1 MKKMKK
7 IILSCLAVLLLIV
20 IGYYTHYF
28 IYYVKYDAYKEVLT
42 TYDYVEGR
50 EFVPL
55 VDKDNK
61 IANMVLVSESEELK
75 LYTDT
80 VTTEIAIYDKRT
92 GEITYSNP
100 IDADN
105 DIATGINKSFLKS
118 QIIID
123 YYNDKRTSGTMN
135 SYDMSTKNGQ
145 FTLEGIDNGVR
156 YIYTFGSLGSPTG
169 IVPVYITKERLQIY
183 LDKMDVVDARNI
195 KGKYVESKTK
205 GGFLELTSASKKKS
219 TLAKMTLLLEGAG
232 YTAEDYQSDMAEAS
246 GEEEQ
251 LVTFTITIDYQLE
264 KDSLVV
270 TVPTHKIKETGGAKI
285 YNLQLLRFFGAANK
299 EETGYMVVPN
309 GSGSLINFN
318 NGKVTAPT
326 YLQYVYGIDPLS
338 TDFSVVENTEDAR
351 FPIFGMKREDS
362 AFLGV
367 IENGDALGIISADI
381 AGKLNGYNYVYP
393 IFLLRGSEKLAMFGT
408 TGQGSDLPVV
418 ENEIYQLDIK
428 VRYSF
433 MKKEDASYAG
443 MANYLRDDLLSK
455 GILSKKKEEESIPF
469 YVDIIGGVKQTE
481 HFLGVPYHELYK
493 ATTFREAGIIAES
506 LYAMGI
512 TNLRMNYEGWF
523 NGGFYHDVPNKITGV
538 NKLGGKKEL
547 EKLSDK
553 IEENGGKLFV
563 DVAFQKV
570 SYISKRYRY
579 QVESSKYYGGGFT
592 AIFGQ
597 VNPVTLRNLSALGYR
612 ETMYNLISPKFITR
626 YVDKFVKGIEG
637 YDVTGITLRD
647 LGDTLHSDKKRT
659 NVINRE
665 EAKYVIK
672 DQLRKVDATGKE
684 VIVNGGNFYSLAY
697 IDEIMNMSIGHNAYY
712 LVDEEI
718 PFYQMI
724 VHGTINYTGATINL
738 SDNYDKTDLI
748 LRLLEYGASPHFTF
762 TYEDSNN
769 FKYSGLNRFYA
780 TKYDNWLEDAKEIY
794 QEVNDVLHLVN
805 GHYVINHEIIS
816 SGVKKVTYD
825 NGIILYINTNKREV
839 KIDDEII
846 DGRSY
851 KLWGVE
857 K

>member
-1 MKKMKK
+1 MKKLKR
-7 IILSCLAVLLLIV
+7 IILSCLAILLLIV

-28 IYYVKYDAYKEVLT
+28 IYYVKYDVYKDVLI
-42 TYDYVEGR
+42 TYDFKEGK

-55 VDKDNK
+55 VDDGNN
-61 IANMVLVSESEELK
+61 IANMVLASESDELK

-80 VTTEIAIYDKRT
+80 TTAEIAIYDKRT
-92 GEITYSNP
+92 GDITYSNP

-105 DIATGINKSFLKS
+105 DFATGINKSFLKS
-118 QIIID
+118 QVIID

-145 FTLEGIDNGVR
+145 FTLEGIDNGIR

-169 IVPVYITKERLQIY
+169 IVPVYITAERLQIY
-183 LDKMDVVDARNI
+183 LDKMEVVDARNV
-195 KGKYVESKTK
+195 KGKYSLSKTMD
-205 GGFLELTSASKKKS
+205 GFLELTSASMKKS
-219 TLAKMTLLLEGAG
+219 TLAKMNTLLEGAG
-232 YTAEDYQSDMAEAS
+232 YTAQDYQDDMSAAS
-246 GEEEQ
+246 GEKEE

-270 TVPTHKIKETGGAKI
+270 TVPTDKFKETGGAKI

-318 NGKVTAPT
+318 NGKVTAQS

-338 TDFSVVENTEDAR
+338 TDFNVVENTEDAR
-351 FPIFGMKREDS
+351 LPIFGMKREES
-362 AFLGV
+362 AFIGV
-367 IENGDALGIISADI
+367 IENGDALSAISADV

-393 IFLLRGSEKLAMFGT
+393 TFFLRGTEKLEMFGT

-418 ENEIYQLDIK
+418 ESSIYELDIK

-433 MKKEDASYAG
+433 MEKEDASYAG
-443 MANYLRDDLLSK
+443 MANYLRNDLLDK
-455 GILSKKKEEESIPF
+455 GILSKNKEEESIPF

-481 HFLGVPYHELYK
+481 HFLGIPYHELYK
-493 ATTFREAGIIAES
+493 ATTFREAGIIADS
-506 LYAMGI
+506 LYAMNI
-512 TNLRMNYEGWF
+512 KNLRMNYEGWF
-523 NGGFYHDVPNKITGV
+523 NGGFYHDVPDKITGV
-538 NKLGGKKEL
+538 SKLGGKKEL

-553 IEENGGKLFV
+553 IEDNGGKLFV
-563 DVAFQKV
+563 ELAFQKV

-626 YVDKFVKGIEG
+626 YVDKFVKAIEE
-637 YDVTGITLRD
+637 YEVTGITLRD
-647 LGDTLHSDKKRT
+647 LGDELHSDKKRT

-672 DQLRKVDATGKE
+672 DQLRKVDSTGKE
-684 VIVNGGNFYSLAY
+684 VIVNGGNYYSLGY
-697 IDEIMNMSIGHNAYY
+697 IDEIMNIPLGHNAYY

-724 VHGTINYTGATINL
+724 VHGTINYTGTTINL
-738 SDNYDKTDLI
+738 SDSYDKTNLI
-748 LRLLEYGASPHFTF
+748 LRLLEYGASPRFTF

-780 TKYDNWLEDAKEIY
+780 TKYDNWLEDAEAIY
-794 QEVNDVLHLVN
+794 QEVNDVLRLVT
-805 GHYVINHEIIS
+805 GHYVTNHQIIS

-825 NGIILYINTNKREV
+825 NGIILCINTNKSEA
-839 KIDDEII
+839 KIDGDVIG
-846 DGRSY
+846 GRSY